1 MHYPDKNG
9 INAALLSIDPLFLN
23 TPCRVSPAINQILQ
37 TSIVFKDETANPIRS
52 FKGRGTCH
60 YVAGLKTT
68 TPLVCASAGNFGQGM
83 AWAARKQGLQMIVF
97 AASKAVACKVSAMR
111 LLDADVR
118 IGGDDFDAAKELARD
133 FAQREGFLYV
143 EDGAHPA
150 IAEGAGT
157 LGYEL
162 TRDVIEPFDAVMIPL
177 GNGALAAGVGA
188 WFKGVMSTAKV
199 VAVSATGAP
208 AMAMSVRTGIT
219 QSTSRVDTIADGI
232 AVRNPIPYAV
242 NAVRQAI
249 DDVVLVDDAA
259 LKSAMKM
266 LREHL
271 NLIVEPAGAAGLA
284 AVLADTSTWKNRH
297 VAIPLCGGNVD
308 DVLIKKN
315 LKQNLRDSND

>member
-9 INAALLSIDPLFLN
+9 ITSALLSIDRVFLN
-23 TPCRVSPAINQILQ
+23 TPIRVSQTINRILGA
-37 TSIVFKDETANPIRS
+37 SIVFKDETANPIRS
-52 FKGRGTCH
+52 FKGRGACH
-60 YVAGLKTT
+60 YVAGLRTS
-68 TPLVCASAGNFGQGM
+68 TPLVCASAGNFGQGL
-83 AWAARKQGLQMIVF
+83 AWAARMQGLQIMVF
-97 AASKAVACKVSAMR
+97 AANKAVACKVSAMR
-111 LLDADVR
+111 LLGADVR
-118 IGGDDFDAAKELARD
+118 VGGDDFDAAKELARN

-143 EDGAHPA
+143 EDGADIA

-162 TRDVIEPFDAVMIPL
+162 THDVIEPFDAVMIPL

-188 WFKGVMSTAKV
+188 WFKSETPTAQV
-199 VAVSATGAP
+199 LAISAKGAP

-219 QSTSRVDTIADGI
+219 QSTSHTNTIADGI

-242 NAVRQAI
+242 NAVRKVV

-259 LKSAMKM
+259 IISAMKM

-284 AVLADTSTWKNRH
+284 AIIADSSTWKNRH
-297 VAIPLCGGNVD
+297 IAIPLCGGNVD
-308 DVLIKKN
+308 AV
-315 LKQNLRDSND
+315 